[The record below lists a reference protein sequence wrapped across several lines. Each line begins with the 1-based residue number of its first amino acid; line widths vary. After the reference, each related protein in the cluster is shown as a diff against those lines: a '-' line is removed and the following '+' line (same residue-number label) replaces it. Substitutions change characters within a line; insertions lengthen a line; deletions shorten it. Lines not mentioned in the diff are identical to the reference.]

1 MDFRK
6 FLKNIICIDLKEL
19 DENQLY
25 AISKVYLI
33 GIEFLKELKSKYEK
47 VWISIETINGEICNT
62 LLLKIYIGD
71 HKTIY
76 YNYDERTY
84 GNESLLKE
92 IMKIK
97 PIKVPDLS
105 KYIKS
110 NTQHRK
116 VKKLDVDLILDKI
129 SRSVKNISIFFRNVL
144 KSIIRTRSME
154 SNIQPKEVKTTDIQP
169 KEVKTT
175 DIQPKEVKK
184 PDMPK
189 EVKKPDMPKE
199 VKKPDV
205 PKEVKKEVKT
215 FDIQHK
221 EVKKYETQPMVELDV
236 DSILD
241 KISRSGMKS
250 LTQEELN
257 FLEKA
262 SNSI

>member
-1 MDFRK
+1 MSMDFRK

-169 KEVKTT
+169 KEVK
-175 DIQPKEVKK
+175 
-184 PDMPK
+184 
-189 EVKKPDMPKE
+189 KPDMPKE